1 MDEKVRKNK
10 DVAMSSKLRI
20 GAPRT
25 GRIARAALM
34 AAAALGIGLSVPA
47 QAQFSDGYKFLE
59 AVRKKEG
66 DKVETA
72 LSSVGSTIINTRDV
86 TSGETALH
94 IVTNRRDITW
104 LQFLVGRGANVNA
117 RDGQGRTPLQLA
129 TNLGW
134 RDGVGVLLGRNANT
148 EVANDAGETPLIA
161 AVHRHDVELTKLLLQ
176 AGADPNRTDNS
187 GRSARDY
194 AQLDD
199 STAILAAIKTE
210 TKPDAGKANKPTYGP
225 AL

>member
-1 MDEKVRKNK
+1 MNGEARNGQSRKG
-10 DVAMSSKLRI
+10 S
-20 GAPRT
+20 T
-25 GRIARAALM
+25 HGRIARTLAVAAGMLS
-34 AAAALGIGLSVPA
+34 LGLSVPA

-66 DKVETA
+66 DKVESA
-72 LSSVGSTIINTRDV
+72 LSSVGSTIVNTRDV

-94 IVTNRRDITW
+94 IVTARRDLTW
-104 LQFLVGRGANVNA
+104 LTFLVSRGANVNA
-117 RDGQGRTPLQLA
+117 RDGQGRTPLQQA

-134 RDGVGVLLGRNANT
+134 RDGVALLVERKANT

-161 AVHRHDVELTKLLLQ
+161 AVHRRDVEMTKLLLS
-176 AGADPNRTDNS
+176 AGADPDRSDNS

-194 AQLDD
+194 AQLDQ
-199 STAILAAIKTE
+199 SNAILSAIKTE
-210 TKPDAGKANKPTYGP
+210 TKPDAHKANKPTYGP